1 LARSQLA
8 INCPAPLLERLRA
21 EAQRQQVT
29 ATSLVLAW
37 IQAGLDGR
45 LGASRPAP
53 SSDLDQRLAA
63 VEQRLDALE
72 QSPEQGR
79 PSSPKRVSTP
89 SPEQGRP
96 PSPERAI
103 PRVTQSGQAITSAE
117 LADRLRLKR
126 HALNARL
133 ARAGGGAIGLELDG
147 WRIVGK
153 VKPARGGPA
162 QWVWLPAAAAAAPTP
177 PPAPL
182 LAADPEA

>member
-1 LARSQLA
+1 MARSQLA

-63 VEQRLDALE
+63 LEQRLDALE
-72 QSPEQGR
+72 RSPERGR
-79 PSSPKRVSTP
+79 PPSPKRVSAP
-89 SPEQGRP
+89 SPEKVRP

-103 PRVTQSGQAITSAE
+103 PLAGEAITTGE
-117 LADRLRLKR
+117 LADRLQMKRGSLNERLR
-126 HALNARL
+126 
-133 ARAGGGAIGLELDG
+133 RAGGAAIGLELDG

-153 VKPARGGPA
+153 TKPARGGPA

-177 PPAPL
+177 PPASP